1 LHPEIL
7 TIGEVHKSQ
16 WIKSKLLSVQEAEVT
31 KGMRV

>member
-1 LHPEIL
+1 L

-16 WIKSKLLSVQEAEVT
+16 WIKSKLLSAREVELT

>member
-16 WIKSKLLSVQEAEVT
+16 WIKSKLLSAWEAELT
-31 KGMRV
+31 KGMQI